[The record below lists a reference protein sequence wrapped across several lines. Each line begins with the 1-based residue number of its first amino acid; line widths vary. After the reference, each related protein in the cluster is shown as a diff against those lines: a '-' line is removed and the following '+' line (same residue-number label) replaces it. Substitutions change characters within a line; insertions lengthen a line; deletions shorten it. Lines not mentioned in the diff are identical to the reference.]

1 MSFSGF
7 SLFFQKLTFQRFK
20 SQLKSLL
27 FVPSFDF
34 SVFRLQKSVGTL
46 KTEYPRIQALSQDNE
61 QGVYSRAAT

>member
-1 MSFSGF
+1 MSFLGF
-7 SLFFQKLTFQRFK
+7 SSFLQNLTFQRFK
-20 SQLKSLL
+20 SKLKSLM

-46 KTEYPRIQALSQDNE
+46 KTEYPYIQALSQDNE